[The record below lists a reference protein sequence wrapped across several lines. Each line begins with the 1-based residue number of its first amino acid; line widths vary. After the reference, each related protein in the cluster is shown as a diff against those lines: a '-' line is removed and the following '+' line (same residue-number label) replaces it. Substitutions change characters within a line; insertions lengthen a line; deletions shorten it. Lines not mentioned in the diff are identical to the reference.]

1 MVGEVIKIQEED
13 FSIARILKGLKQRD
27 NGAIV
32 IFTGIV
38 RGQNEGHSTERLEIQ
53 VYKEMALYQLQ
64 KIHDEAF
71 QQFDIHQINI
81 IHRTGSLNV
90 SENIVGIAVGAGHRD
105 EAFNACRY
113 VLEELKK
120 RVPLWK
126 KEHTTDGQYWVEGQ
140 KYE

>member
-1 MVGEVIKIQEED
+1 VVGEVIKIQEAD
-13 FSIARILKGLKQRD
+13 FSIDVILQGLKQSD

-38 RGQNEGHSTERLEIQ
+38 RGQNEDYSTERLEIQ
-53 VYKEMALYQLQ
+53 VYKEMALDQLQ
-64 KIHDEAF
+64 KIYDEAF
-71 QQFDIHQINI
+71 QQFDVHHINI
-81 IHRTGSLNV
+81 IHRIGILKV

-126 KEHTTDGQYWVEGQ
+126 KEHTTDGQYWIEGQ
-140 KYE
+140 TYE

>member
-13 FSIARILKGLKQRD
+13 FSIAGILKGLKQRD
-27 NGAIV
+27 NGAVV

-38 RGQNEGHSTERLEIQ
+38 RGQNEGYSTERLEIQ

-71 QQFDIHQINI
+71 QQFDVHQINI
-81 IHRTGSLNV
+81 IHRIGSLNV

-126 KEHTTDGQYWVEGQ
+126 KEYTTDGQYWVEGQ

>member
-1 MVGEVIKIQEED
+1 MIKIQEVD
-13 FSIARILKGLKQRD
+13 FSIDMILQGLKQSK

-38 RGQNEGHSTERLEIQ
+38 RGHNEGYSTERLEIQ
-53 VYKEMALYQLQ
+53 VYEEMALNQLQ
-64 KIHDEAF
+64 KIHDEAT
-71 QQFDIHQINI
+71 QQFDVHQINV
-81 IHRTGSLNV
+81 IHRVGILNV

-140 KYE
+140 TFE

>member
-1 MVGEVIKIQEED
+1 MVGEVIKIQEAD
-13 FSIARILKGLKQRD
+13 FSIDMILQGLRARD

-38 RGQNEGHSTERLEIQ
+38 RGQNDGYSTERLEIQ
-53 VYKEMALYQLQ
+53 VYEEMALDQLR
-64 KIHDEAF
+64 KIRDEAL
-71 QQFDIHQINI
+71 QQFSVHQINV
-81 IHRTGSLNV
+81 IHRIGILNV

-140 KYE
+140 TYE